1 MELKAYGK
9 INPALNVGP
18 TRKDGFHE
26 VCIVMQQV
34 DLYDVLTVEQLEEQ
48 GEEKEVL
55 FTCTEDLG
63 IPDEKNLAVKAARKM
78 QERYDLPSVKI
89 HLDKR
94 LPAAAGMAG
103 GSTDAAAVLKAM
115 RELFYSELP
124 MEELLKVGAELG
136 SDVPYCIVGGTAL
149 CTGRGEIVEPLPD
162 LPSVYLLV
170 FKPSFGISTP
180 WSYQH
185 FKEDDPMNPPADME
199 ALLKALS
206 EKDLKAFVKEMRNQL
221 YQPARELHPELDEMI
236 RSMEEEGAIKA
247 MMTGSGPTV
256 FGFFETKEKR
266 DQAAEGFQS
275 AMKQQGI
282 EGTLLL
288 AKTLEGEYH

>member
-18 TRKDGFHE
+18 VREDGFHE

-34 DLYDVLTVEQLEEQ
+34 DLYDIVTVDALDQV
-48 GEEKEVL
+48 KDSAEVI
-55 FTCTEDLG
+55 FTCTKDLG

-78 QERYDLPSVKI
+78 QERYHLPSVKI
-89 HLDKR
+89 HLEKN

-115 RELFYSELP
+115 KELFLPELP
-124 MEELLKVGAELG
+124 MEELLAIGAELG

-149 CTGRGEIVEPLPD
+149 CTGRGEIVRPLPD

-185 FKEDDPMNPPADME
+185 FKEGDPMNPPADME
-199 ALLKALS
+199 AMLKALK
-206 EKDLKAFVKEMRNQL
+206 EKDLSSFVKEMRNQL
-221 YQPARELHPELDEMI
+221 YQPAVEAHPELEDMI
-236 RSMEEEGAIKA
+236 HSMEEMGAMKA

-256 FGFFETKEKR
+256 FGFFDREDQR
-266 DQAAEGFQS
+266 DQAAKGFDQ
-275 AMKQQGI
+275 AMKEKGI

-288 AKTLEGEYH
+288 AKTLEGEYD